1 MVPAQPNT
9 WACAW
14 KLSIDLSS
22 LPKGWLR
29 FHAGLEGCCS
39 SHNYSQMVFPPVRTD
54 SNICVLPLLVKYNHH
69 SSSPEVLSSL
79 FCNVKKKRITW
90 LDHWGGDPGW
100 VTGWHP
106 LICWSWTGVSWPRS
120 MFALSSLIVSFRVA
134 GCMAQGTKLTWRKK
148 VILTSIA
155 ASR

>member
-1 MVPAQPNT
+1 MKNTFVVCHWSNHWVGFCIPHLKMVPAQPNT

-39 SHNYSQMVFPPVRTD
+39 SHNYSQMVFPPVRMD

-69 SSSPEVLSSL
+69 SSFPEVLNSV
-79 FCNVKKKRITW
+79 FCNVKKKLITW

-100 VTGWHP
+100 VGGWLGGIHWYVGLELEWVDP
-106 LICWSWTGVSWPRS
+106 DPCL
-120 MFALSSLIVSFRVA
+120 L
-134 GCMAQGTKLTWRKK
+134 
-148 VILTSIA
+148 
-155 ASR
+155 